1 MGLRGAGLGS
11 SGIGASLHRLVTVIP
26 WYPACLGLMA
36 LLPAWSGQALR
47 AQAPS
52 SHSAAEPS
60 SLPRFTLCEIVAGRN
75 DSLFRIPGPWMRAAT
90 IAPPESLAMLAYTA
104 AASRS
109 GITPLEGSTL
119 ASQRSQHVMGL
130 YRRAELLDAARRTL
144 ESIRAAIPSDT
155 TRARFDRIFRS
166 RGAWVVDLHDAA
178 LAWAQSHGEQIEWA
192 SARRALTE
200 AGWLAPGDSTDGA
213 ETVPRALYGLRVLAA
228 NDSAAFAAVQA
239 DLRRT
244 DPTSAAAVAL
254 LLSGYS
260 EGQRWYADAV
270 GFFLTEPWAAE
281 GATGRSIGDLVRDDW
296 LRVQSLSPG
305 SPTTTPEIQTRLFGY
320 PQAVPHYSVPP
331 ALFHRLVSAD
341 NESAG
346 QWLQQNGPAAL
357 LRALRWLPA
366 GDTSLALL
374 QFGRETLRLTT
385 VPRQARESLN
395 GFLEPRDVIAI
406 DPGYSPLLALGAV
419 VHEWQHLAFR
429 RLQLDDFAASL
440 PKRAMPVVGLPGIQ
454 PYVAEGFAEWSA
466 ERILGPLIAR
476 WPLLGLGEFE
486 KRAGLALERA
496 DDEHPLGYA
505 LVRELAAVLKD
516 PALTTRLLLRYADDP
531 SRIDTEPALRIAWRR
546 HRGARDYVFAA
557 AMRRVLIPEVT
568 FTIEDGFPDV
578 IATRILVPPSGKGVR

>member
-1 MGLRGAGLGS
+1 LR
-11 SGIGASLHRLVTVIP
+11 
-26 WYPACLGLMA
+26 
-36 LLPAWSGQALR
+36 
-47 AQAPS
+47 
-52 SHSAAEPS
+52 
-60 SLPRFTLCEIVAGRN
+60 EIIVGRN
-75 DSLFRIPGPWMRAAT
+75 DSLFRIPGPWIRAAT
-90 IAPPESLAMLAYTA
+90 IAPPESVAMLAYAA

-109 GITPLEGSTL
+109 GVMPLEGSTL

-130 YRRAELLDAARRTL
+130 YRRAELLGAARRTL
-144 ESIRAAIPSDT
+144 ESIRAAIPADS

-178 LAWAQSHGEQIEWA
+178 LAWAQSRGAQIEWG

-239 DLRRT
+239 DLLRA
-244 DPTSAAAVAL
+244 DPASAAAVAL
-254 LLSGYS
+254 LLKGYA
-260 EGQRWYADAV
+260 EGQHWYADAV
-270 GFFLTEPWAAE
+270 GFFLTEPWAAQ
-281 GATGRSIGDLVRDDW
+281 GGTGRSIGELVRDDW
-296 LRVQSLSPG
+296 SRVRPPSPG
-305 SPTTTPEIQTRLFGY
+305 PPTATPEIQTQLFGY
-320 PQAVPHYSVPP
+320 PQAVPHYSIPP
-331 ALFHRLVSAD
+331 ALFNRLVSAD
-341 NESAG
+341 NEPAG
-346 QWLQQNGPAAL
+346 RWLQRRGPAAL
-357 LRALRWLPA
+357 LQALRWLPA

-374 QFGRETLRLTT
+374 QFGRETMRLTT

-429 RLQLDDFAASL
+429 RLQLDDFAVSL
-440 PKRAMPVVGLPGIQ
+440 PNRAIPVVSLPGIQ

-476 WPLLGLGEFE
+476 WPLLGLGELE
-486 KRAGLALERA
+486 KRAGLARERA
-496 DDEHPLGYA
+496 DDEHSLGYA
-505 LVRELAAVLKD
+505 LVRELAAVLND
-516 PALTTRLLLRYADDP
+516 PALTTRVLLRYAEDP
-531 SRIDTEPALRIAWRR
+531 SRIDTEPALRAAWKR

-568 FTIEDGFPDV
+568 FTIEDGYPDV
-578 IATRILVPPSGKGVR
+578 IATRILVPAGGKGVR

>member
-1 MGLRGAGLGS
+1 LR
-11 SGIGASLHRLVTVIP
+11 
-26 WYPACLGLMA
+26 
-36 LLPAWSGQALR
+36 
-47 AQAPS
+47 
-52 SHSAAEPS
+52 
-60 SLPRFTLCEIVAGRN
+60 EIIAGRN

-90 IAPPESLAMLAYTA
+90 IAPPESLAILAYAA

-109 GITPLEGSTL
+109 GVRPLEGSTL

-130 YRRAELLDAARRTL
+130 YRRAELVGAARRTL

-166 RGAWVVDLHDAA
+166 RGAFVVDLHDAA
-178 LAWAQSHGEQIEWA
+178 LAWAQSRGARIEWE
-192 SARRALTE
+192 SARGALTE
-200 AGWLAPGDSTDGA
+200 AGWLPPGDSTDGT
-213 ETVPRALYGLRVLAA
+213 ESVLRALYGLRVLAA

-239 DLRRT
+239 DLRRA
-244 DPTSAAAVAL
+244 DPSSAAAVTL
-254 LLSGYS
+254 LLNGYT

-270 GFFLTEPWAAE
+270 GFFLTEPWAAQG
-281 GATGRSIGDLVRDDW
+281 GAGRSIGDLVRGDW
-296 LRVQSLSPG
+296 LRVRPLSPG
-305 SPTTTPEIQTRLFGY
+305 SPNLTPEIRTRLFGY

-331 ALFHRLVSAD
+331 ALFNRLVSAD
-341 NESAG
+341 NELAG
-346 QWLQQNGPAAL
+346 QWLRRHGPAAL

-374 QFGRETLRLTT
+374 QFGRETVRLTT

-440 PKRAMPVVGLPGIQ
+440 PERVMPIVSLPGVQ

-466 ERILGPLIAR
+466 ERILAPLISR
-476 WPLLGLGEFE
+476 WPLLGLGELE
-486 KRAGLALERA
+486 KRAGLARENA
-496 DDEHPLGYA
+496 DDQHPLGYA
-505 LVRELAAVLKD
+505 LVRELAAVLND
-516 PALTTRLLLRYADDP
+516 PALTTRLLLRYAEDP
-531 SRIDTEPALRIAWRR
+531 SRIDTEPALRAAWRR

-568 FTIEDGFPDV
+568 FTIDDGYPDV
-578 IATRILVPPSGKGVR
+578 IATRILVPASGKGVP